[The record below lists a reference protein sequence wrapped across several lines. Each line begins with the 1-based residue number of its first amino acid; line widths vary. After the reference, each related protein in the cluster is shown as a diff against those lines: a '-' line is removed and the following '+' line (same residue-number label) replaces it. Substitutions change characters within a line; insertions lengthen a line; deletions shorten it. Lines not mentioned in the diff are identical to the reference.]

1 MSLRKPISIQ
11 KKMTGI
17 IFLVSM
23 LVMVLTSA
31 QFFFIERQH
40 MKSVARDDIA
50 SLIALVSSNA
60 RSHMVLNN
68 YAGVKRTLESLSVR
82 KDVVT
87 AYLLKPDGLA
97 RVGYSRAQ
105 KSRTQSNPVK
115 EMEYLKLETR
125 QIRATAARP
134 RNMVA
139 RDWDWLSPVSWFI

>member
-1 MSLRKPISIQ
+1 MSLRKPISVQ

-23 LVMVLTSA
+23 LVMLLTSA

-50 SLIALVSSNA
+50 SLAALVSVNA
-60 RSHMVLNN
+60 RSHMALND
-68 YAGVKRTLESLSVR
+68 YVGVKYTLESLSVR

-87 AYLLKPDGLA
+87 AYLFKPDGLS

-105 KSRTQSNPVK
+105 KSRTQTNP
-115 EMEYLKLETR
+115 
-125 QIRATAARP
+125 ARGI
-134 RNMVA
+134 MM
-139 RDWDWLSPVSWFI
+139 I